1 MSRKRGQINENR
13 RTSSLHS
20 TYDSECFFLEL
31 LKEKPVAKIT
41 VKEICE
47 HAEINRSTFYKHYR
61 DVYDL
66 MEKLENE
73 AVEAF
78 EKLLDSYV
86 QNETVPALVTL
97 LTSLRENREL
107 LLPLLANSS
116 NDDFMK
122 RLTDACSGYAL
133 SHPHRRRTIR
143 VIQNR
148 RPSMLILQEEHRGI
162 ISNWLETGT
171 QEPPQQVAELIQSL
185 NETVLTVLVPQVFQ
199 FPSTMQSHL
208 ESSHGKVWSCSQDLF
223 LL

>member
-1 MSRKRGQINENR
+1 MKTDARVRYTVHMIQNV
-13 RTSSLHS
+13 
-20 TYDSECFFLEL
+20 FLEL

-47 HAEINRSTFYKHYR
+47 HAEINRSTFYKHYQ

-97 LTSLRENREL
+97 RMPVPDMRYLTS
-107 LLPLLANSS
+107 
-116 NDDFMK
+116 
-122 RLTDACSGYAL
+122 
-133 SHPHRRRTIR
+133 HRRRTIR

-148 RPSMLILQEEHRGI
+148 RPSMLILQEEH
-162 ISNWLETGT
+162 
-171 QEPPQQVAELIQSL
+171 Q
-185 NETVLTVLVPQVFQ
+185 
-199 FPSTMQSHL
+199 
-208 ESSHGKVWSCSQDLF
+208 ESSAIGWKPVHRSLRSRLPN
-223 LL
+223 

>member
-1 MSRKRGQINENR
+1 MKTDARVRYTVHMIQNV
-13 RTSSLHS
+13 
-20 TYDSECFFLEL
+20 FLEL
-31 LKEKPVAKIT
+31 LKEKPIAKIT

-47 HAEINRSTFYKHYR
+47 RAEINRSTFYKHYQ

-116 NDDFMK
+116 NDFMK

-133 SHPHRRRTIR
+133 SHLTP
-143 VIQNR
+143 
-148 RPSMLILQEEHRGI
+148 EEDYTSNPEQAAVYAYLAGGTSGI
-162 ISNWLETGT
+162 ISNWLESGT
-171 QEPPQQVAELIQSL
+171 QESPQQIAELIQAL
-185 NETVLTVLVPQVFQ
+185 NETVLAAPLP
-199 FPSTMQSHL
+199 
-208 ESSHGKVWSCSQDLF
+208 
-223 LL
+223 